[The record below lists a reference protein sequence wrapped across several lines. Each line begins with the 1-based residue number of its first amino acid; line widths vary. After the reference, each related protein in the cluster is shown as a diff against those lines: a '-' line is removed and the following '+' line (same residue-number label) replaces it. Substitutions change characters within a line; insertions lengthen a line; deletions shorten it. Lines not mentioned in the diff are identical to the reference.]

1 MSQPAESEYVVVM
14 EIRVVVEDPEALL
27 SAASAVR
34 RSMPPTFPADMSI
47 RAALEALL
55 TPPNVDA
62 VPGVR
67 APVMTWAAKTTATQK
82 RHNDD
87 DAS

>member
-27 SAASAVR
+27 SAASGVR
-34 RSMPPTFPADMSI
+34 PSMPPTFPADMRI
-47 RAALEALL
+47 RSALEALL
-55 TPPNVDA
+55 PPPDVDA
-62 VPGVR
+62 VPGLR
-67 APVMTWAAKTTATQK
+67 APVMTWTAKTTAKQK

-87 DAS
+87 ET